1 MRIRPEKIYQ
11 PLFIILVLLQL
22 YLPSFKA
29 NVCLQLVAL
38 AFCVLIGNVSFSK
51 KFLWHSLPLVLLL
64 AVGFISTLVFEYKM
78 YDILKDVF
86 HFIKPL
92 TGLFL
97 GYIIFK
103 KMDSFHLFIKSI
115 IIAALI
121 SVALHTFIL
130 VFLVKSWS
138 NIESI
143 REFTRDN
150 FLELF
155 ALILLIFY
163 RKFEPK
169 SLFSKAYTLLFI
181 ILLFASCVLYF
192 SRTMIIVAGI
202 LIISMYGLTRITAAA
217 VRVAGVFVVLIIL
230 LYAYLDNAN
239 IQRGKPGLEGFLY
252 KLKMA
257 PEEIF
262 TGQVDRENLAELWDH
277 WRGYEAARALALM
290 KQQPSSFIIGTGH
303 GSLINLKFYAPLTGE
318 PKGVRY
324 ISELHNG
331 YMYVFYKTGIIGIL
345 LYLFLLARWYGYVYK
360 PANLKTIMVSAIGVI
375 YFIST
380 LTITGV
386 YNGRDIII
394 FILGGSLYFA
404 QAKKPHL
411 Q

>member
-1 MRIRPEKIYQ
+1 MIIRPEKIYQ
-11 PLFIILVLLQL
+11 PLFIMLVLLQL
-22 YLPSFKA
+22 YFPSFKA
-29 NVCLQLVAL
+29 NVFLQLITL
-38 AFCVLIGNVSFSK
+38 AFCALIGNVSFSK
-51 KFLWHSLPLVLLL
+51 KFLWHILPLVLLL
-64 AVGFISTLVFEYKM
+64 AVGFISTVVFKYKM

-97 GYIIFK
+97 GYILFK
-103 KMDSFHLFIKSI
+103 RIGNFHLFIKSI
-115 IIAALI
+115 VIAAMI
-121 SVALHTFIL
+121 SVAIHAFIL
-130 VFLVKSWS
+130 IFMVKSWS

-143 REFTRDN
+143 REFTKDN
-150 FLELF
+150 FLDLF

-163 RKFEPK
+163 RKFERKP
-169 SLFSKAYTLLFI
+169 LFSKAYTVLFI
-181 ILLFASCVLYF
+181 ALLFASCVLYF

-202 LIISMYGLTRITAAA
+202 LVVSMYGLTRITALTL
-217 VRVAGVFVVLIIL
+217 RIAGAFTVLLIM
-230 LYAYLDNAN
+230 LYAFLDNAN

-262 TGQVDRENLAELWDH
+262 AGQVDRENLAALWDH

-345 LYLFLLARWYGYVYK
+345 LYLFLLARWYGYIYK
-360 PANLKTIMVSAIGVI
+360 PNNLKTIMVSAIGLI
-375 YFIST
+375 YLIST
-380 LTITGV
+380 LTISGV

-394 FILGGSLYFA
+394 FILGGALYFA
-404 QAKKPHL
+404 QAKRPHL